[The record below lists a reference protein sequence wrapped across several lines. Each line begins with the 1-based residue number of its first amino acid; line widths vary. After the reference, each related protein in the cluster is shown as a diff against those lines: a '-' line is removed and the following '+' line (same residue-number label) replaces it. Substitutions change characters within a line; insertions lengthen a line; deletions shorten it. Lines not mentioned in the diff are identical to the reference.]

1 MAEGRSD
8 NQAPDPASFTLRYE
22 EAVPSSTERIEA
34 VCEVVRGLA
43 EEVGLEDSERTN
55 VEIALREALANA
67 IIHGNGED
75 PGKKVQV
82 RCWCENGRGVLIGVS
97 DQGVGFLP
105 DEVPDPTS
113 GTGLERP
120 SGRGLFLM
128 RRLMDAVEYRG
139 GGTEVLFFKA
149 V

>member
-1 MAEGRSD
+1 MAEGRD
-8 NQAPDPASFTLRYE
+8 KQTLDPASFTLRYE
-22 EAVPSSTERIEA
+22 DAVPSSTERIEA
-34 VCEVVRGLA
+34 VCEMVRRLAQETALA
-43 EEVGLEDSERTN
+43 ESERTN

-67 IIHGNGED
+67 IIHGNEED
-75 PGKKVQV
+75 PGKKVHV
-82 RCWCENGRGVLIGVS
+82 RCWCDPGRGVLIGVS
-97 DQGVGFLP
+97 DQGLGFLP

-113 GTGLERP
+113 GTGLERA

-128 RRLMDAVEYRG
+128 RRLMDRVEFRE